1 MKPLQ
6 LPGSAYRP
14 SLTEQS
20 TSLQPSNPD
29 GVVDDVGTGV
39 GGVGGGV
46 DGLEGVD
53 VQGPPLLVPVS
64 M

>member
-29 GVVDDVGTGV
+29 GVVDDVGA
-39 GGVGGGV
+39 GVGGGV